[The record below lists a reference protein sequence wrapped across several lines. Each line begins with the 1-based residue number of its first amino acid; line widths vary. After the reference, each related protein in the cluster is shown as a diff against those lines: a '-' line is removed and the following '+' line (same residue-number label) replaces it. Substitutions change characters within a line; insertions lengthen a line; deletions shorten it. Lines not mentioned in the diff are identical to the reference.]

1 MDNTLYLNFSEAL
14 IFLKDGR
21 NMARGGWNGN
31 GMYIATQ
38 YPDAGSKNNVPY
50 LYMICPV
57 GSTKQFGGES
67 NTEEKR
73 IPWLCSQTDMF
84 AEDWYEVI

>member
-1 MDNTLYLNFSEAL
+1 MDFSRGLAYLKSGL
-14 IFLKDGR
+14 R
-21 NMARGGWNGN
+21 MARKGWNGN
-31 GMYIATQ
+31 GMYITAQ
-38 YPDAGSKNNVPY
+38 IPDENSKMTSPY
-50 LYMICPV
+50 LYMTCPV

-84 AEDWYEVI
+84 AEDWYEVV